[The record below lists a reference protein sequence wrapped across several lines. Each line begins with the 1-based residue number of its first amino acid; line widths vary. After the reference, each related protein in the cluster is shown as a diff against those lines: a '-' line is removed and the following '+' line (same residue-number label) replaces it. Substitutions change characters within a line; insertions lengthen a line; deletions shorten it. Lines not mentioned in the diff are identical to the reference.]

1 MCLSWVVCFVV
12 VWCAFYFCLLWYN
25 QFIPSSVGVF
35 GVGCEAIFLSPYNK
49 ILLVTNKK
57 IYFNIDLEENKYKD
71 TKVSNV
77 KIQIEIACKYYN
89 DKLKKF

>member
-1 MCLSWVVCFVV
+1 MRPFFSLLIIK
-12 VWCAFYFCLLWYN
+12 FYLLP
-25 QFIPSSVGVF
+25 I
-35 GVGCEAIFLSPYNK
+35 
-49 ILLVTNKK
+49 KK